1 MNIQNEKLSLTVTLN
16 AAEMTSLIDK
26 KTGQEIL
33 WNGDPAYWAGRNPI
47 LFPIVGS
54 TFDKKIHLFG
64 KETVMGNHGF
74 TRNSVFKLVSQ
85 TETQITLILEDN
97 DITLAQY
104 PFKFSL
110 TVCTTLDDDTVNID
124 YLIVNKDEKKMPF
137 SFGLHPAFALDDP
150 DSAKILFS
158 ETETDP
164 ETGKAINDI
173 MMNDAFFKDRPTFL
187 LENPQSAH
195 IDLIRGDR
203 TIRVGCDGYR
213 WLAFWKKPGAKFLC
227 IEPWH
232 GHADFSDQ
240 VTTDFYQREGTIV
253 LEPNQS
259 FITSYTISIL

>member
-26 KTGQEIL
+26 KTGKEIL

-64 KETVMGNHGF
+64 KEYVMGNHGF
-74 TRNSVFKLVSQ
+74 TRNSVFTQLSQ
-85 TETQITLILEDN
+85 TENQITLRLIESEL
-97 DITLAQY
+97 TLAQY

-110 TVCTTLDDDTVNID
+110 TVCYTLESDCVNID
-124 YLIVNKDEKKMPF
+124 YLIENTDDKKMPF

-150 DSAKILFS
+150 DAALLRFP

-164 ETGKAINDI
+164 DHGNTFKEVL
-173 MMNDAFFKDRPTFL
+173 MNDAFFKDRPTFL
-187 LENPQSAH
+187 LEKFQSPYV
-195 IDLIRGDR
+195 DLVRGDR
-203 TIRVGCDGYR
+203 SIRVSCDGYR
-213 WLAFWKKPGAKFLC
+213 WLAFWKKPGATFLC

-240 VTTDFYQREGTIV
+240 VTADFTKREGTII
-253 LEPNQS
+253 LDPHQS
-259 FITSYTISIL
+259 FYTSYSITIL